1 MAPSLPRTLAL
12 FAATASLLAG
22 LSFVAMV
29 LWAPRG
35 VVSLFR
41 FRRRA
46 PAVQPS
52 SPSGSLQ

>member
-1 MAPSLPRTLAL
+1 
-12 FAATASLLAG
+12 
-22 LSFVAMV
+22 MV